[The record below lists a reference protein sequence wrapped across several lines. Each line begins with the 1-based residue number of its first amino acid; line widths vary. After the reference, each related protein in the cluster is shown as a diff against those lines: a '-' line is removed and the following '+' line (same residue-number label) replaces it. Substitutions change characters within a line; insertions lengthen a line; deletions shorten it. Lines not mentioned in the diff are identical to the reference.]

1 MRGRS
6 KALIGV
12 GGVAV
17 AAVAAAGAYAA
28 TQYSE
33 RPSVGALEVPSGPV
47 LRTTTPTLRIAVS
60 HASRLKGLSVFV
72 DGAPIASDLV
82 RGDGVIAM
90 KLAKLPQG
98 QHTISLRATDDGL
111 FGATYTR
118 QTRLTVDTTKP
129 RLRTA
134 AVPAAWS
141 KTVTISGRSEP
152 GARLVVTW
160 KGCSARLTVPAT
172 GRYSLSPALPTGRT
186 LVRLTATDLA
196 GNTRSRKQWVRYDA
210 TAPAVALKQ
219 LPAWQKTESP
229 SFSVPI
235 DDVSAVRVTAAIDGK
250 PLVRGTLTGKV
261 FAVQAHDLYEGT
273 HVVAFRATDAAGN
286 VTTVEKTFGVQSTNT
301 LTNDLSIGPGAR
313 GMVVKVLV
321 RRLQSEG
328 FWAKPAVTVAK
339 TGKQSK
345 KARAAAKAAATKA
358 AKAARLPSH
367 YDARVKAAVVAYQKA
382 HSMPADGIA
391 RPALL
396 QATAGRLV
404 VYRSRFQVW
413 VWQNGEHV
421 ATFPIAI
428 GMPGHET
435 PLGTYSVIEK
445 IKNPT
450 WIPPNS
456 PWAAGLEKIP
466 PGATNPLG
474 PRWIGTSAPAIGF
487 HGTPQDYSVATAAS
501 HGCMRMHFSDVIK
514 LYDLVQVGEPVIINA

>member
-6 KALIGV
+6 KALIGA
-12 GGVAV
+12 GGALVAV
-17 AAVAAAGAYAA
+17 LAAGGAYAA
-28 TQYSE
+28 AQYSD
-33 RPSVGALEVPSGPV
+33 RPSVGALEVPSGPL
-47 LRTTTPTLRIAVS
+47 LRTTTPTLRLAVS
-60 HASRLKGLSVFV
+60 HESRLKQFAVFV
-72 DGAPIASDLV
+72 DGTAITSDLV

-90 KLAKLPQG
+90 KLPKLGQG
-98 QHTISLRATDDGL
+98 QHTVSLRASDDGL
-111 FGATYTR
+111 FGGTYTR
-118 QTRLTVDTTKP
+118 QTRLVVDTTKP

-134 AVPAAWS
+134 PVSAAWS
-141 KTVTISGRSEP
+141 KTVTINGRSEP

-160 KGCSARLTVPAT
+160 KGGSAKLAVPAT
-172 GRYSLSPALPTGRT
+172 GRYSISPALPTGRT
-186 LVRLTATDLA
+186 LVRLTATDAA
-196 GNTRSRKQWVRYDA
+196 GNSRTRKQWVRYDA
-210 TAPAVALKQ
+210 TPPALALKQ

-229 SFSVPI
+229 SFSVPVA
-235 DDVSAVRVTAAIDGK
+235 DVSAVKLTAAIDGK
-250 PLVRGTLTGKV
+250 PLVRGALAGKV
-261 FAVQAHDLYEGT
+261 FTVQAHDLYEGT

-286 VTTVEKTFGVQSTNT
+286 VTVVSKTFGVQSTNK

-313 GMVVKVLV
+313 GMVVRVLV

-328 FWAKPAVTVAK
+328 FW
-339 TGKQSK
+339 SK
-345 KARAAAKAAATKA
+345 KTK
-358 AKAARLPSH
+358 KLPAH
-367 YDARVKAAVVAYQKA
+367 FDDRVKTAVIAYQKK
-382 HSMPADGIA
+382 HDMPADGIA

-404 VYRSRFQVW
+404 VYRSKFQVW
-413 VWQNGEHV
+413 IWQNGEHV

-487 HGTPQDYSVATAAS
+487 HGTPQDWSVGTPAS

-514 LYDLVQVGEPVIINA
+514 MYDLVQVGEPVVINA